1 MKKFYSFIIVIVLL
15 VSTSMA
21 QDVKKVL
28 VIVKDNLSDADLPG
42 VKSQVDAIN
51 SIDGYTWE
59 FTYIVR
65 SDIKDFSDFESF
77 DLAFMTEN
85 PGSAEAPYWG
95 LAGVKALPTLCYKA
109 YAILASK
116 INWPW
121 VDDINSTNNWWVA
134 ATISNTDAVGET
146 KVKIIADHAILGDL
160 GLTTGGTFSL
170 ATTVNASFVGKA
182 KIQTFNITDDANI
195 VANATAVATS
205 NFAAGS
211 SSVVNILY
219 AIEENPSSKRTVV
232 LGTHQGYLENPT
244 VEMNKLTT
252 GAVKWLLKLGETETG
267 TKDNKLAD
275 FNTLIYPNPTNQ
287 IATVSFHVEKAA
299 IVDIVVINALGNTVS
314 QLSDYCSNGIY
325 NKQVDVSNFAKGLYF
340 VKIRMNGMQL
350 VNKLLVE

>member
-1 MKKFYSFIIVIVLL
+1 MKKFYCFIILIALL

-28 VIVKDNLSDADLPG
+28 VMVKDNLTDEALPG
-42 VKSQVDAIN
+42 VKSQVDAIK
-51 SIDGYTWE
+51 SINGFTWE
-59 FTYIVR
+59 FTYMVR
-65 SDIKDFSDFESF
+65 SDIKNFSDFGSY

-85 PGSAEAPYWG
+85 PGSAEASYWG

-109 YAILASK
+109 YAILASNK
-116 INWPW
+116 NWPW
-121 VDDINSTNNWWVA
+121 VENVNSLNNWWVA
-134 ATISNTDAVGET
+134 ATISNTDAISET
-146 KVKIIADHAILGDL
+146 KVKVIANHAILSDL

-170 ATTVNASFVGKA
+170 ATTVGATFVGKA

-195 VANATAVATS
+195 VANTTAVGTS

-211 SSVVNILY
+211 SSVINLLY

-252 GAVKWLLKLGETETG
+252 GAVKWLLKLGTTG
-267 TKDNKLAD
+267 MKDNKLAD

-287 IATVSFHVEKAA
+287 IATVSFRVEKAS
-299 IVDIVVINALGNTVS
+299 IVDIVVMNALGKTVS
-314 QLSDYCSNGIY
+314 KLSDYCSNGIY

-340 VKIRMNGMQL
+340 VKIRMNGMQS